1 MSVDTYMLVPIQGPV
16 IPTGTDRALYMQVGT
31 GPQDQYNHAIA
42 SGTHADPEVRDP
54 SSSVNSGSGALS
66 GNSAKAR
73 EAAAAIRVPLDGIS
87 AGGRGFG
94 FATARGASSDDV
106 IGL

>member
-31 GPQDQYNHAIA
+31 GPQNQYNHAIA

-54 SSSVNSGSGALS
+54 SSSVNTGAASGK
-66 GNSAKAR
+66 SANAR
-73 EAAAAIRVPLDGIS
+73 LASAATRVPTDGEH

-94 FATARGASSDDV
+94 FGPARGTSSDDV

>member
-31 GPQDQYNHAIA
+31 GPQNQYNHAIA

-54 SSSVNSGSGALS
+54 S
-66 GNSAKAR
+66 
-73 EAAAAIRVPLDGIS
+73 P
-87 AGGRGFG
+87 
-94 FATARGASSDDV
+94 
-106 IGL
+106 

>member
-31 GPQDQYNHAIA
+31 GPQNQYNHAIA

-54 SSSVNSGSGALS
+54 SSSVAASGKSS
-66 GNSAKAR
+66 SAR
-73 EAAAAIRVPLDGIS
+73 EASRATRVPRGGPS
-87 AGGRGFG
+87 RGGRGFG
-94 FATARGASSDDV
+94 TGFALALASSDDV

>member
-31 GPQDQYNHAIA
+31 GPQNQYNHAIA

-54 SSSVNSGSGALS
+54 SSSVTTGSAAAS

-94 FATARGASSDDV
+94 FATARGTSSDDV

>member
-31 GPQDQYNHAIA
+31 GPQNQYNHAIA

-54 SSSVNSGSGALS
+54 SSSV
-66 GNSAKAR
+66 GNSASAR
-73 EAAAAIRVPLDGIS
+73 SASAATRVPTLGCS

>member
-31 GPQDQYNHAIA
+31 GPQNQYNHAIA

-54 SSSVNSGSGALS
+54 SSSVAAS
-66 GNSAKAR
+66 GNSANAR
-73 EAAAAIRVPLDGIS
+73 EASSATRVPRGGPS
-87 AGGRGFG
+87 RGGRGFG
-94 FATARGASSDDV
+94 FATTRGASSDDV

>member
-1 MSVDTYMLVPIQGPV
+1 MSVDTYMLVPNQGPV

-31 GPQDQYNHAIA
+31 GPQNQYNLAIA

-54 SSSVNSGSGALS
+54 SSSVITGSSTAS
-66 GNSAKAR
+66 GNSASACSAS
-73 EAAAAIRVPLDGIS
+73 AASRLPTLGS
-87 AGGRGFG
+87 YAGGRGFG

>member
-31 GPQDQYNHAIA
+31 GPQNQYNHAIA

-54 SSSVNSGSGALS
+54 SSSVKTGATSGK
-66 GNSAKAR
+66 SANAFVAS
-73 EAAAAIRVPLDGIS
+73 AAVRVPTDGDS
-87 AGGRGFG
+87 ASGRGFG

>member
-31 GPQDQYNHAIA
+31 GPQNQYNHAIA

-54 SSSVNSGSGALS
+54 SSSVKTGSVATS
-66 GNSAKAR
+66 GNSANAR
-73 EAAAAIRVPLDGIS
+73 VASTATRVPRGGPS
-87 AGGRGFG
+87 RGGRGFG
-94 FATARGASSDDV
+94 FATVRLASSDDV